1 MNAAVGWRRI
11 FFNDSIVFMILAD
24 IYCLILLSN
33 KVMPSLLVLLL
44 IAECALRRNVYLWEI
59 TGIPLYTFS

>member
-1 MNAAVGWRRI
+1 MNAAVGWHRI

-24 IYCLILLSN
+24 IYGLILLSN

-44 IAECALRRNVYLWEI
+44 IAECALRRNV
-59 TGIPLYTFS
+59 

>member
-11 FFNDSIVFMILAD
+11 FFNDSIVFMVLAD

-33 KVMPSLLVLLL
+33 KLMLSLLVLLL
-44 IAECALRRNVYLWEI
+44 IAE
-59 TGIPLYTFS
+59 